1 MRYCLNLSILCAAR
15 SVFFK
20 DRAVFFIKPRD
31 CVADIQTGTSH
42 KCILVHIEAAVM
54 VGDHRVRQI
63 RIAGAEIRIR
73 ARLIQLK
80 LGKIIAAER
89 QLTICDNV
97 SFSEQLVHDLRRFSA
112 NLRVVD
118 ERGGKV
124 RPLDLRRAAIQRRN
138 ALRGLTDLCTDA
150 VAALLRNG
158 ARCAPPFQQMLPR
171 RCRSCLRSACRY
183 R

>member
-1 MRYCLNLSILCAAR
+1 
-15 SVFFK
+15 
-20 DRAVFFIKPRD
+20 
-31 CVADIQTGTSH
+31 
-42 KCILVHIEAAVM
+42 M

-89 QLTICDNV
+89 QLTVGDNV
-97 SFSEQLVHDLRRFSA
+97 SCSEQLVHDPSSFLA
-112 NLRVVD
+112 HLRVID
-118 ERGGKV
+118 ERSSKV
-124 RPLDLRRAAIQRRN
+124 RPLDFRRAAVQRRN

-158 ARCAPPFQQMLPR
+158 ARCALHFSKCCHGVVGR
-171 RCRSCLRSACRY
+171 ACIQLADTDDDRLG